1 MIVEVILI
9 DISYHSEESLYEEE
23 YEIQGNDHQ
32 YGKFSLDE
40 SANQPKFEQE
50 GLPYQEEEPEDEAE
64 MHDHL
69 YSTLED

>member
-1 MIVEVILI
+1 MI
-9 DISYHSEESLYEEE
+9 DISYHSEESLYQEE

-32 YGKFSLDE
+32 DGKLSLDE
-40 SANQPKFEQE
+40 SANQPKLEQE

-69 YSTLED
+69 YSSFED